1 VRFFSSDTNIL
12 RRSSPARAHRR
23 FICRVI
29 DLLLVALVAE
39 GIFGGAFFIASNTE
53 TYKNA
58 ENTINREIAY
68 YESLIADTHV
78 VEYVDGERVS
88 TDVVV
93 LKNLYRAICLS
104 YEVFGNNQQP
114 SFSFDE
120 SHDVMMNGSHTPQN
134 DNVAYFYTYYLE
146 ENPHVGV
153 GVNRDIFE
161 IYKKAFGSDAAFMFS
176 FNREISDMPVLNT
189 QVAYYL
195 FHYFFID
202 SQDSIGQTGATYY
215 DAYHTAYSNMLEEA
229 EMLIIESEPYNS
241 THYASYKEAYCAEA
255 RYTNIALVLSI
266 LIAYLAVML
275 TARYLFK
282 DGRGVGY
289 KLFGLGA
296 VSTDGEAVKPQI
308 TLLKTIVESVGVIPI
323 AFILYLFPPFNGGY
337 EAMFMPVTS
346 DGRLSFAMVILF
358 IMAVYGINN
367 AIGLFT
373 QKKQSLLNMIFGEVI
388 VDSHYPDEG
397 DEPINHGRE
406 Y

>member
-1 VRFFSSDTNIL
+1 
-12 RRSSPARAHRR
+12 
-23 FICRVI
+23 
-29 DLLLVALVAE
+29 
-39 GIFGGAFFIASNTE
+39 
-53 TYKNA
+53 
-58 ENTINREIAY
+58 
-68 YESLIADTHV
+68 
-78 VEYVDGERVS
+78 
-88 TDVVV
+88 
-93 LKNLYRAICLS
+93 
-104 YEVFGNNQQP
+104 
-114 SFSFDE
+114 
-120 SHDVMMNGSHTPQN
+120 
-134 DNVAYFYTYYLE
+134 
-146 ENPHVGV
+146 
-153 GVNRDIFE
+153 
-161 IYKKAFGSDAAFMFS
+161 
-176 FNREISDMPVLNT
+176 
-189 QVAYYL
+189 
-195 FHYFFID
+195 
-202 SQDSIGQTGATYY
+202 
-215 DAYHTAYSNMLEEA
+215 
-229 EMLIIESEPYNS
+229 
-241 THYASYKEAYCAEA
+241 
-255 RYTNIALVLSI
+255 
-266 LIAYLAVML
+266 ML

-397 DEPINHGRE
+397 DESINHGRE